1 VLYGG
6 GRTRSRKI
14 DTVPEVSSL
23 HDLHKGPLA
32 KLVAAGQMRAA
43 EDGNVEI
50 LERFWNF
57 ETAKDIPEVVPPIL
71 VYADRLATH
80 DSRNADAARM
90 IYEQRSHQHS
100 VPQYAVLIPVEMEPV
115 EVRQPKSGQRT

>member
-1 VLYGG
+1 
-6 GRTRSRKI
+6 
-14 DTVPEVSSL
+14 
-23 HDLHKGPLA
+23 
-32 KLVAAGQMRAA
+32 MRAA

-57 ETAKDIPEVVPPIL
+57 ETAKDMPEVVPPIL
-71 VYADRLATH
+71 VYADLLATH

-100 VPQYAVLIPVEMEPV
+100 VPQYAALIPVEMEPV
-115 EVRQPKSGQRT
+115 EVRQPKSGQRTYESSRFGTPYGCLSINFISLILKYILTY